1 MFCAGAVLLLS
12 VGRKALS
19 QDTFNENPGG
29 GGSAEEEVLSAAAG
43 LLVVRKSQVKKSVG
57 QESLEPPPKFHSH
70 FKLVCMQTVLC
81 PPSSPSPN

>member
-29 GGSAEEEVLSAAAG
+29 GGEGSAEEEVLSAAAG

-57 QESLEPPPKFHSH
+57 QESFGAPPQISFS
-70 FKLVCMQTVLC
+70 F
-81 PPSSPSPN
+81 